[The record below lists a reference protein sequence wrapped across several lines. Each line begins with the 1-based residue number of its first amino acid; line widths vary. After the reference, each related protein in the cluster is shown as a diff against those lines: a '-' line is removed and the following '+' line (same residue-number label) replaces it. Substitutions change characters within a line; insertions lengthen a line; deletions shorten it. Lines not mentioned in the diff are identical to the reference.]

1 MIGSKHISRQLSRSA
16 VMQAVINEGPIS
28 RASVAK
34 QVGLSKQVV
43 SEIMQSLCD
52 EGWVCETGR
61 TKGHVGRTAIT
72 FEIIPDAA
80 FIYSV
85 DLGGT
90 KLRAAVVDLNCQ
102 VVAEAVEPTDAAG
115 GRHIVEQIG
124 RVCRAAARL
133 ASVAP
138 ERIRFAVV
146 GVPGV
151 PDPDGSVRMAPN
163 IPGIDAFNFREG
175 IRTELGCDTVVEND
189 VNLAAL
195 GEQWAGC
202 GADCDN
208 LAFVAL
214 GTGIGAGL
222 ILNGQ
227 LMKGATGA
235 AGELGFMAFGA
246 DPFEP
251 ESHRVGALER
261 QAGSVAIR
269 TQYLNLSG
277 RDLDLPDIFG
287 RAADGDIDAKAVLE
301 DTART
306 IARGIATLAA
316 LVDPDVVVLGGS
328 IGHRAELL
336 AEIKSALRKCF
347 PHHVRVEPSQLGKHA
362 AIVGGASVGLSR
374 LHHTLFADGLAGV
387 EVSLP
392 QFRAPDWEG
401 AA

>member
-1 MIGSKHISRQLSRSA
+1 
-16 VMQAVINEGPIS
+16 MQAVINEGPVS

-43 SEIMQSLCD
+43 SEIMQSLSD
-52 EGWVCETGR
+52 QGWVRETGR
-61 TKGHVGRTAIT
+61 TRGHVGRTAIT
-72 FEIIPDAA
+72 YEIVHDAA

-90 KLRAAVVDLNCQ
+90 KTRAAVVDLNCR
-102 VVAEAVEPTDAAG
+102 VVAEAVEPTDKAG
-115 GRHIVEQIG
+115 GRHIVAQIG
-124 RVCRAAARL
+124 RVCHAAAQL
-133 ASVAP
+133 AGVASD
-138 ERIRFAVV
+138 RVRFAVI

-151 PDPDGSVRMAPN
+151 PSPDGSVQMAPN
-163 IPGIDAFNFREG
+163 IPGIDDFDFSDS
-175 IRTELGCDTVVEND
+175 IRAELGCDAVVEND

-246 DPFEP
+246 DPFDP
-251 ESHRVGALER
+251 ESLRVGAFER
-261 QAGSVAIR
+261 QAGSVAIK
-269 TQYLNLSG
+269 TQFHKLTG
-277 RDLDLPDIFG
+277 KDLDLPAIFG
-287 RAADGDIDAKAVLE
+287 KAADGDADAKTVLA

-336 AEIKSALRKCF
+336 SEIKSALRQCF
-347 PHHVRVEPSQLGKHA
+347 PHPVRVEPSQLGKHA
-362 AIVGGASVGLSR
+362 ALVGGAAVGLSR

-392 QFRAPDWEG
+392 QLRAPDWEG